1 MLIQIVGFI
10 PKALFLERLARGR
23 RSVSGF
29 LLLSVL
35 SISARF
41 TPSLIRRYGADGKAG
56 EHFMKCA
63 GQLVGDEMYEPT
75 LDRAQAFFLLGVAEW
90 GRGAKN
96 RSSVSTPRLHRKF
109 SF

>member
-1 MLIQIVGFI
+1 MGLYHVNTNCRFHTQGIV
-10 PKALFLERLARGR
+10 LERLARDR
-23 RSVSGF
+23 RSVSVF

-41 TPSLIRRYGADGKAG
+41 TPSLIRRYGTDGKAG

-63 GQLVGDEMYEPT
+63 RQLVGDEMYEPT
-75 LDRAQAFFLLGVAEW
+75 LDRAQAFFLLGIAEW

-96 RSSVSTPRLHRKF
+96 RSSVSSLRLH
-109 SF
+109 